1 MKRCAKQTAVLQTAA
16 LHTAALHT
24 AALHPAAL
32 HTIAA
37 LYTLLHSRLLQTGL
51 TCLGAVAQVE
61 ASQSMI
67 RIVGLSATLPNYK
80 DVASFLGVPD
90 SGLFYFD
97 ASYRPVPLAME
108 FVGTTDKNILQSKAK
123 MDDIAF
129 QKVGEAA
136 GQL

>member
-1 MKRCAKQTAVLQTAA
+1 
-16 LHTAALHT
+16 
-24 AALHPAAL
+24 
-32 HTIAA
+32 
-37 LYTLLHSRLLQTGL
+37 
-51 TCLGAVAQVE
+51 
-61 ASQSMI
+61 MI

-129 QKVGEAA
+129 QKVSEAA
-136 GQL
+136 GQLQQVRCFRACNQTPSRAQTSKSYRESA